1 MSRKLFKSTAVV
13 SSMTLLSRISGL
25 ARDVVFARFFGAG
38 LATDAFFIAFKI
50 PNFMRRLFAEGAFS
64 QAFVPVLSE
73 YKAKREHEE
82 VQALVG
88 HVVGTL
94 GAVLFLVTA
103 AGVIAAP
110 ILVMIFAPGY
120 IGDQARLGLTADMLR
135 ITFPYILFI
144 SLTALAGGVLNT
156 YGKFAVPAVTPVLLN
171 VCMIAAAIFISPR
184 LEEPVVGMAW
194 GVLIAGMVQLAYQF
208 PYVARLKLLRWPRWG
223 WRDPGVK
230 KIVKLMIPAIFGS
243 SVQQINL
250 LFDILIA
257 SFLAVGSISW
267 LYFADRL
274 VEFPFGIF
282 GVAIA
287 TVILPNLSS
296 KHAADDPKQF
306 THTLD
311 WAMRWTLLIG
321 APAAVGLAALSG
333 PLIVTIFK
341 YGAFSAHDLHMTQM
355 ALTAYTVGLL
365 GFMYVKVLSPGYF
378 ARQDTKTPV
387 KFAIVAIALKMVLT
401 VGFVVSMMQRQY
413 EAPHVGLALSTALS
427 ALFNSWLLLRGLRRE
442 GVYQPRPGWSLFIIR
457 ITIACAAMATLLYF
471 FVSDLE
477 SWLQWGMFERVWH
490 ILIWIA
496 AGGGLYFLVLLLL
509 GVKVKQL
516 IMHR

>member
-1 MSRKLFKSTAVV
+1 
-13 SSMTLLSRISGL
+13 
-25 ARDVVFARFFGAG
+25 
-38 LATDAFFIAFKI
+38 
-50 PNFMRRLFAEGAFS
+50 
-64 QAFVPVLSE
+64 
-73 YKAKREHEE
+73 
-82 VQALVG
+82 
-88 HVVGTL
+88 
-94 GAVLFLVTA
+94 
-103 AGVIAAP
+103 
-110 ILVMIFAPGY
+110 
-120 IGDQARLGLTADMLR
+120 
-135 ITFPYILFI
+135 
-144 SLTALAGGVLNT
+144 VLNT

-171 VCMIAAAIFISPR
+171 LCMIAAAVLISPQ

-194 GVLIAGMVQLAYQF
+194 GVLIAGVVQLVYQF

-287 TVILPNLSS
+287 TVILPSLSS

-306 THTLD
+306 TRTLD

-321 APAAVGLAALSG
+321 APAAVGLAVLSG

-341 YGAFSAHDLHMTQM
+341 YGAFSGHDLHMTQM
-355 ALTAYTVGLL
+355 ALAAYTVGLL

-387 KFAIVAIALKMVLT
+387 KFAIVAIALKMLLT
-401 VGFVVSMMQRQY
+401 VVFVVSMVHWQY

-442 GVYQPRPGWSLFIIR
+442 GVYQPRSGWSLFIVR
-457 ITIACAAMATLLYF
+457 ITIACTAMAALLYF

-477 SWLQWGMFERVWH
+477 AWLQWGVLERVGH
-490 ILIWIA
+490 ILMWVA
-496 AGGGLYFLVLLLL
+496 AGGGVYFLALLLL

-516 IMHR
+516 IMHTGS